1 MTKEEVLQKLKGK
14 YKVVEEREIYKG
26 IQLRLDNKAVVNC
39 YVTGRH
45 NVMGKNTRVIEELL
59 NI

>member
-1 MTKEEVLQKLKGK
+1 MTKEQVLQKLKGK

-26 IQLRLDNKAVVNC
+26 VQLRLDNKAVVNC

-59 NI
+59 NT

>member
-1 MTKEEVLQKLKGK
+1 MTREQVLQKLKGK

-45 NVMGKNTRVIEELL
+45 NVMGKNTRPVEELL
-59 NI
+59 NT

>member
-14 YKVVEEREIYKG
+14 YEVVEEREIYKG

>member
-1 MTKEEVLQKLKGK
+1 MTREEVLKKLKGN
-14 YKVVEEREIYKG
+14 YTVVEEREIYKG

-45 NVMGKNTRVIEELL
+45 NVMGKNTRAVEELL
-59 NI
+59 NK

>member
-1 MTKEEVLQKLKGK
+1 MTKEEVLQKLNGK
-14 YKVVEEREIYKG
+14 YEVVEEREIYKG